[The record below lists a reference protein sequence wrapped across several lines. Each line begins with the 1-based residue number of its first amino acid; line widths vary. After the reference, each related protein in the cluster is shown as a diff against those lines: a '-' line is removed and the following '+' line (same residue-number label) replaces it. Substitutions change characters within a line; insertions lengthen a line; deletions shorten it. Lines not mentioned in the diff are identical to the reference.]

1 MVGAVA
7 IRPVFTDET
16 ALSLYQK
23 NLFLDRYYSPAPE
36 RVLIPEIVEDRE
48 LPPDSASPGYDRF
61 GRMNQ
66 TAIKGLFVDSYH

>member
-23 NLFLDRYYSPAPE
+23 NIFLDRYYSPAPE
-36 RVLIPEIVEDRE
+36 RVLIPDIVEDRE
-48 LPPDSASPGYDRF
+48 PPCDSALPGYDRF
-61 GRMNQ
+61 GRINRMPL
-66 TAIKGLFVDSYH
+66 KGLFVDSYH